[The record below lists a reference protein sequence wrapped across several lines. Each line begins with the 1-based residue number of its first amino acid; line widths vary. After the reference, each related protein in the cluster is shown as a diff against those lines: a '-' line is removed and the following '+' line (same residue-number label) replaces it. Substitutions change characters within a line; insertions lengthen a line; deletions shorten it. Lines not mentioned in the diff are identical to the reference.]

1 VNLEPEA
8 RLGFWALAL
17 LVRLHRDDDLRAAV
31 DCADDALKEF
41 EAMAEHIESKTQK
54 DQS

>member
-1 VNLEPEA
+1 VIIEPEA
-8 RLGFWALAL
+8 RLCFWALAF
-17 LVRLHRDDDLRAAV
+17 LVRLHQTTDIRAAV

-41 EAMAEHIESKTQK
+41 EAMAKHIESKTQK